1 MPKIPFAPAQKEE
14 PFVPGAEPDVQSEG
28 LPGAALSRAAQTA
41 GNAIEQYGN
50 VDLHLKRAEKVIKLT
65 TARLDL
71 DNDLHELKKRYETD
85 TDYANM
91 PQKYATERQ
100 ALIEKYQKQFGEEQ
114 DVWKAFEP
122 TLNAKLDYTGTDV
135 TYMARKGFISEARS
149 TVIDNY
155 ERAVKRY
162 AETQDPRDR
171 DNLLIDIE
179 NARQAGVIKPEKVRK
194 MRDGID
200 NRAEAFKVEMMIEK
214 DPKAAFDYL
223 SARTESGQYVNGQA
237 LDIEQR
243 AKYIKSSNDHVRMKQ
258 NQFYADQN
266 RYQEEIRYRMY
277 DMLDSK
283 APARDIIKFIDD
295 QTQVDPKT
303 GFRGLDPRE
312 AYALKEKVR
321 NGAGEGGAT
330 NFVIWQNLYKKGLD
344 GNLTHDDILRSW
356 GNGLSTAD
364 AKQLSTMLTKSE
376 QKGVTA
382 RTKEVDHLV
391 TQSMTQFSAYAK
403 AVIGE
408 SKKETSKDLASA
420 VIYDVQQV
428 SQFVTDKSDMKWFE
442 EYQKKSV
449 TQALANN
456 NKKYLQKYIERLG
469 TSNSYDKMFE
479 GTAPGARKNT
489 PFAPSSTG
497 DISQKVSQTF
507 GPQASTMLAVMNAE
521 STNVPGAVNTKNANG
536 TSDHGLFQ
544 INDVNIPALQ
554 DAGIIRDKTDLYD
567 ADTNIRAAKFLF
579 DRDGLAPWRSSV
591 EKWGRPAAIAILRA
605 NGKVVNEDTI
615 SKLMQQFPRPPR
627 KRS

>member
-14 PFVPGAEPDVQSEG
+14 PFVPGAEPDVQSAG
-28 LPGAALSRAAQTA
+28 LPGAALARAAQ
-41 GNAIEQYGN
+41 NAASGLEQYGT
-50 VDLHLKRAEKVIKLT
+50 VDLYLKRAEKVIKLS

-71 DNDLHELKKRYETD
+71 DNDLHELKKRYEMD
-85 TDYANM
+85 TDYTNM

-100 ALIEKYQKQFGEEQ
+100 ALIEKYQNQLGGEQ

-135 TYMARKGFISEARS
+135 TYMARKGFIAESRA
-149 TVIDNY
+149 TAIDNY
-155 ERAVKRY
+155 ERGVKRY
-162 AETQDPRDR
+162 AQTQDPRDR
-171 DNLLIDIE
+171 DNLLIDLE
-179 NARQAGVIKPEKVRK
+179 NARQVGLFKPDEVRK

-200 NRAEAFKVEMMIEK
+200 NRAEVFKVEMMIEK
-214 DPKAAFDYL
+214 NPKAAFDYL
-223 SARTESGQYVNGQA
+223 SERTESGQYVNGQA

-243 AKYIKSSNDHVRMKQ
+243 AKFIKSSNDQVRMKQ

-266 RYQEEIRYRMY
+266 RYQEEVRYRLY

-283 APARDIIKFIDD
+283 APARDVIKFIND
-295 QTQVDPKT
+295 QTQVDPNT

-330 NFVIWQNLYKKGLD
+330 NFVVWQNLYKKGLD
-344 GNLTHDDILRSW
+344 GKLTHDDILRSW
-356 GNGLSTAD
+356 GNGLSTSD
-364 AKQLSTMLTKSE
+364 AKQLSTMLTKGE
-376 QKGVTA
+376 QKGATA

-391 TQSMTQFSAYAK
+391 AQSMTQFSTYAK

-442 EYQKKSV
+442 DYQKKSV

-479 GTAPGARKNT
+479 GTAPGARKNV
-489 PFAPSSTG
+489 PSMPPNTG
-497 DISQKVSQTF
+497 DISQKVSETF
-507 GPQASTMLAVMNAE
+507 GDQASTMLAVMSAE
-521 STNVPGAVNTKNANG
+521 STNRPGAVNTKNANG

-567 ADTNIRAAKFLF
+567 ADTNIRAAKYLF

-605 NGKVVNEDTI
+605 NGKVVNDDTI
-615 SKLMQQFPRPPR
+615 SKIMQQFPKPPR